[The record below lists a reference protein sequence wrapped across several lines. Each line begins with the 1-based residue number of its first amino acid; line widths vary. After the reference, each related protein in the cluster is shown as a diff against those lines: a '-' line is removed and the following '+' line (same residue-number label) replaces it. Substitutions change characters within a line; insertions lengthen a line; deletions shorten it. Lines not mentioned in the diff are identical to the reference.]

1 MAVDDVII
9 TFSYPAVPVQQLLHG
24 DHLVLWEPGPGT
36 VQEAP
41 GSVPGE
47 GFEVDGQDRPQR
59 PPGSPSGPSLTPVL
73 WGPRSLGGDISYVTA
88 LVSSECGTHPGPA

>member
-9 TFSYPAVPVQQLLHG
+9 TFSYPEVLVQQLLYG
-24 DHLVLWEPGPGT
+24 DRLVLWEPGPGT

-47 GFEVDGQDRPQR
+47 GFEVDGQDPPLPETSRISFWALIHPCV
-59 PPGSPSGPSLTPVL
+59 PGSTQ
-73 WGPRSLGGDISYVTA
+73 
-88 LVSSECGTHPGPA
+88 PG

>member
-9 TFSYPAVPVQQLLHG
+9 TFSYPVVLVQQLLHG

-47 GFEVDGQDRPQR
+47 SFEVVGQD
-59 PPGSPSGPSLTPVL
+59 PPPRGLQDLLLGPHSPLCSGVHAAWVEIYLMSQP
-73 WGPRSLGGDISYVTA
+73 W
-88 LVSSECGTHPGPA
+88 